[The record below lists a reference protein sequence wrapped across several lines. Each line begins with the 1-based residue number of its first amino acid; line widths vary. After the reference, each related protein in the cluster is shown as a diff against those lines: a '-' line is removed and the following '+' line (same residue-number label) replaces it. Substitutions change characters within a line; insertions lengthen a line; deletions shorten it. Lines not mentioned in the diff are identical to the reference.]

1 MNGNEYRIGIETVKD
16 LRIALMSI
24 PDDAI
29 VCSKEKSV
37 ILHAY
42 PDLGLVS
49 LENEETK

>member
-1 MNGNEYRIGIETVKD
+1 MFGDEYRVPIETVRD

-49 LENEETK
+49 LEEDN

>member
-1 MNGNEYRIGIETVKD
+1 MYGSEYLIVIETVKD

-49 LENEETK
+49 LEEDN

>member
-1 MNGNEYRIGIETVKD
+1 MYRDEYTVAINTVRD

-24 PDDAI
+24 PDDAH
-29 VCSKEKSV
+29 VCTNRKKA

-49 LENEETK
+49 LESEEE

>member
-1 MNGNEYRIGIETVKD
+1 MYGDEYCIAIETVRD

-24 PDDAI
+24 PDDAAI
-29 VCSKEKSV
+29 AVNEKSA

-49 LENEETK
+49 LEN

>member
-1 MNGNEYRIGIETVKD
+1 MFGDEYRVPIETVRD

-24 PDDAI
+24 PDDAAI
-29 VCSKEKSV
+29 AVNGKNA

-49 LENEETK
+49 LENEEM